1 MTSVKNSMN
10 SSCENVDVENVDVEN
25 IDLNPV
31 KAAFDN
37 SQKVTSLGRVHFIG
51 IGGAGMSVLAE
62 MLHEEG
68 VKVSGCDKEENDH
81 TQRLEELGI
90 EVKIGQNASHVDSA
104 DVLVYSSAIK
114 PSNPEIVEAHKR
126 GVKLVHRSDILALL
140 LSSKRGVTVAGAH
153 GKTTT
158 SSLLAH
164 ILNVAGT
171 GELADASYAIGGS
184 IQAADGS
191 VIDGGHA
198 GSGSVMVA
206 EADESDGSF
215 EKYHPEV
222 AIVTNAE
229 ADHLDHYGSGE
240 KYREAFVEHVSHAI
254 KHVVICANDA
264 GARQVLEAMSDDSLR
279 STVAYGSADAW
290 KLSVSER
297 VQRLAMFAAVEH
309 ESEQAFSGLE
319 EFTLVLP
326 KNLMK
331 NEDSC
336 AAKEDSCSVKV
347 SLLIPG
353 LHNALNA
360 SAAIIAAVLLGMSP
374 EDAARGAKSF
384 RGASRRFDIRG
395 CVNGVTVV
403 DDYAHHPTE
412 IEALLRAARRRYTSA
427 SLRVL
432 FQPHLFSRTRAFAKE
447 FAKALAL
454 ADDVIVTG
462 IFPAR
467 EKQEDFA
474 NIHAS
479 TIVEAAKAQE
489 IPVPMEAVDDMR
501 EAALKLANRAKSGD
515 VLLTVGAG
523 SITAMTS
530 VMLEAL

>member
-1 MTSVKNSMN
+1 MTSVNSMN
-10 SSCENVDVENVDVEN
+10 PLCENIYSEN

-37 SQKVTSLGRVHFIG
+37 SQKVTYLGRVHFIG

-90 EVKIGQNASHVDSA
+90 EVKIGQNASHVMNA

-164 ILNVAGT
+164 ILNVSGT

-198 GSGSVMVA
+198 GNGSVMVA

-254 KHVVICANDA
+254 KHVVMCANDA

-279 STVAYGSADAW
+279 STVAYGSADTW

-297 VQRLAMFAAVEH
+297 VQKLAMFAAVEH

-331 NEDSC
+331 N
-336 AAKEDSCSVKV
+336 EDSCSVKV

-412 IEALLRAARRRYTSA
+412 IEALLRAARRRYPSA

-474 NIHAS
+474 GIHAS

-489 IPVPMEAVDDMR
+489 ILVPMEAVENMR